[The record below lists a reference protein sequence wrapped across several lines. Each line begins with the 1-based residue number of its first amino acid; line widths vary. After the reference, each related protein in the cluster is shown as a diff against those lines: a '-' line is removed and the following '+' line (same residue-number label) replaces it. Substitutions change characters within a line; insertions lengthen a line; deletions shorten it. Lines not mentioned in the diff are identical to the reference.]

1 MNTTTITSADGTRL
15 HFVRWDAPAEPRG
28 HVLLVHGL
36 AEHMGRYEHV
46 AAALTAGGFAVSG
59 IELRG
64 HGHSGGRRGHVD
76 RWSRYEEDVRAALA
90 EVGSDTVFIVCH
102 SMGGLVSLATLLS
115 GAPAVKAI
123 AISNPLLGVRVSAP
137 VKEAA
142 GRLLSRIWPTLSLG
156 NELDVKQISRDAEVV
171 RKYEEDPL
179 VYSTITPRWFTEMDK
194 KRAEVHAAASTYKVP
209 MLMLLS
215 EGDPITN
222 PPDARRFATAAGGT
236 IVEYGDEALH
246 ELFNELDKEKT
257 LADVVEFLQAQS

>member
-15 HFVRWDAPAEPRG
+15 HFVRWDAPEDCRG
-28 HVLLVHGL
+28 QVLLVHGL

-46 AAALTAGGFAVSG
+46 AKALTDGGFAVSG

-64 HGHSGGRRGHVD
+64 HGHSGGRRGHVE
-76 RWSRYEEDVRAALA
+76 RWRKYEEDVRAALS
-90 EVGSDTVFIVCH
+90 EVGEDCFIVCH
-102 SMGGLVSLATLLS
+102 SMGGLVSLATLLA

-142 GRLLSRIWPTLSLG
+142 GRLLSKIWPTLSLG
-156 NELDVKQISRDAEVV
+156 NELDTSQLSRDPEVV

-179 VYSTITPRWFTEMDK
+179 VYSTITPRWFTEMDS
-194 KRAEVHAAASTYKVP
+194 KREEVHAKAASFTLP
-209 MLMLLS
+209 ILMLVS

-222 PPDARRFATAAGGT
+222 PADSRRFAEAAGGRV
-236 IVEYGDEALH
+236 IEYGDECLH
-246 ELFNELDKEKT
+246 ELFNELEKDKT
-257 LADVVEFLQAQS
+257 LADVVAFLQEQA